1 MSVAVLAA
9 LMAVSLA
16 GAAGCTKRRSKSGR
30 SSSGAAGTR
39 TDPTGRASPSPT
51 ASDPAGATCADT
63 LASVNAAT
71 RLTWTLDDDQ
81 AAPRDEDRAKAGPRR
96 CYFETAATGTVP
108 EVNMVVTYYRIDRRV
123 DRTADDVK
131 RKAAEYVKCTEP
143 LASPPSGVTLSVQCL
158 ERQNST
164 LFNVNT
170 LYSGPT
176 GYVLVWVSM
185 KRSTTALHTR
195 ARELG
200 RQTVGVTYELI

>member
-9 LMAVSLA
+9 LMAVSMV
-16 GAAGCTKRRSKSGR
+16 GAAGCTKRKSKSGR
-30 SSSGAAGTR
+30 SSSGAAGPR
-39 TDPTGRASPSPT
+39 TDPTGRSSPSPA
-51 ASDPAGATCADT
+51 ASDPAGASCADT
-63 LASVNAAT
+63 LASVNSAT
-71 RLTWTLDDDQ
+71 RLTWTLDDDK
-81 AAPRDEDRAKAGPRR
+81 AASRDKDRAQAGSRH
-96 CYFETAATGTVP
+96 CYFETPAAGTVP
-108 EVNMVVTYYRIDRRV
+108 EVNMAVTFYRIDRRV

-131 RKAAEYVKCTEP
+131 RRAAEYVKCTEP
-143 LASPPSGVTLSVQCL
+143 LASPPSGVTLAVQCL
-158 ERQNST
+158 EKQNST

-200 RQTVGVTYELI
+200 RQTVGVTYDLI